1 MDWAAA
7 QREVMIVSRRAPV
20 VVWKVWNNG
29 NGLVMERSII
39 RLVRKWQSAFV
50 SGNFSLTAC
59 WNSFSHCCFG
69 GGFRFLTLAVG
80 VFIEN
85 AAQEECSF
93 GCIVMKRASF
103 FGKEVVWFV
112 TFPEGRKLL
121 TEIGPKGSGPFGFR

>member
-69 GGFRFLTLAVG
+69 GGFRFLTL
-80 VFIEN
+80 
-85 AAQEECSF
+85 
-93 GCIVMKRASF
+93 
-103 FGKEVVWFV
+103 
-112 TFPEGRKLL
+112 L
-121 TEIGPKGSGPFGFR
+121 GSSLRMRLRRSVALVALS

>member
-50 SGNFSLTAC
+50 SFSLTAC
-59 WNSFSHCCFG
+59 LLEQFLPLLFRRGISFF
-69 GGFRFLTLAVG
+69 
-80 VFIEN
+80 N
-85 AAQEECSF
+85 F
-93 GCIVMKRASF
+93 GCW
-103 FGKEVVWFV
+103 G
-112 TFPEGRKLL
+112 LH
-121 TEIGPKGSGPFGFR
+121 